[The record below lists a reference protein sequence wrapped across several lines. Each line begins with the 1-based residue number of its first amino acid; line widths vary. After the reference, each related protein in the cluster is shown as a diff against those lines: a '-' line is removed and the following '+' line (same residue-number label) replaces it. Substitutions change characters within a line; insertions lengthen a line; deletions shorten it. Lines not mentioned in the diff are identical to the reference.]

1 MSDTVKFVFVTI
13 NGQEVVRCTP
23 DPVDVSGVNV
33 LINFRIVTDGW
44 VFPDTGAVTVADG
57 GTTFPYPSWTL
68 GPQSA
73 ALLDTGVE
81 KGDFSYTLAL
91 THVASGRRVTVDPSI
106 RNQV

>member
-1 MSDTVKFVFVTI
+1 MSDNVRFVFVTVS
-13 NGQEVVRCTP
+13 GQEVVRCTP
-23 DPVDVSGVNV
+23 DPVDVSGANV

-57 GTTFPYPSWTL
+57 GASFPYPSWTVA
-68 GPQSA
+68 PQSA
-73 ALLDTGVE
+73 ALLDTVAA

-106 RNQV
+106 RNQD